1 MLLPNIFIKYFMLTN
16 MSFLAMLSL
25 FMNDI
30 MNIWF
35 MMEINNFMFISYLS
49 YSMKN
54 KKMIFFYFTIQI
66 IPSLMLILM
75 IIMSSLL
82 ITKSN
87 LEMSLLYISLMIK
100 LGIPPFHFWMPMI
113 SMYMS
118 WMNLFFLLTIQK
130 IIPFSILSIM
140 NDKNSI
146 MLIMVTLSS
155 IIPPIMMMTQLK
167 FKLLLTYSSI
177 NQSSWMI
184 MLIFMKNIFWVV
196 YMINYTIITM
206 LIFYFINFYKMSFNY
221 LYLNFNMIMLMMML
235 NMAGMPPFS
244 FFMFKWLSIFIFMFN
259 SMNLFML
266 FMLMM
271 ISSLMMFFM
280 YLRMMYMSMFLKLSS
295 SKLIKMN
302 IYYTNF
308 NKSIIWILA
317 MTLSMMIIMI

>member
-1 MLLPNIFIKYFMLTN
+1 MLLYNIFIKYFILMN
-16 MSFLAMLSL
+16 MSILAILSL

-35 MMEINNFMFISYLS
+35 MMEINNFLFISYLS

-82 ITKSN
+82 ITKN
-87 LEMSLLYISLMIK
+87 HLEMSLLYISLMIK
-100 LGIPPFHFWMPMI
+100 LGVPPFHFWMPLI

-146 MLIMVTLSS
+146 MLIMVILSS
-155 IIPPIMMMTQLK
+155 IIPPIMMLTQLK
-167 FKLLLTYSSI
+167 FKKILTYSSI

-184 MLIFMKNIFWVV
+184 MLIFMKNIFWIM
-196 YMINYTIITM
+196 YMINYMIITM

-221 LYLNFNMIMLMMML
+221 LYLNFNTIMLMMML
-235 NMAGMPPFS
+235 NMAGTPPFS

-259 SMNLFML
+259 SMKLFML
-266 FMLMM
+266 FMVMM
-271 ISSLMMFFM
+271 ISSLMMFFL

-308 NKSIIWILA
+308 NKSIIWILS
-317 MTLSMMIIMI
+317 MVLSLMIIMI